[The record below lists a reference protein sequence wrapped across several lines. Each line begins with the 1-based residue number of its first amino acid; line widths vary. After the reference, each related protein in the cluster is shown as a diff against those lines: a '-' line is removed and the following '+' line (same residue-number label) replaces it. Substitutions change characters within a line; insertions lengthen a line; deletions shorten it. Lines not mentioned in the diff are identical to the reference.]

1 MISKTDAPAVEKMI
15 TAGSTFDEIVK
26 KFGGKYHWTDVQ
38 AYAWGSGKM
47 SWRGSKKMIS
57 TRLKKLRA
65 KATLPSDQAAIDEIN
80 VRITYLYNCAR
91 ALQAKLEAIQ
101 KVVG

>member
-1 MISKTDAPAVEKMI
+1 MITKDDAAQIEKMI

-26 KFGGKYHWTDVQ
+26 KLKNRYHWTEIQ

-57 TRLKKLRA
+57 TRLKKLRG
-65 KATLPSDQAAIDEIN
+65 KMTSSQDQASIDEIN
-80 VRITYLYNCAR
+80 MRITYLYNCAR
-91 ALQAKLEAIQ
+91 ALQTKLEAIQ
-101 KVVG
+101 KVVA